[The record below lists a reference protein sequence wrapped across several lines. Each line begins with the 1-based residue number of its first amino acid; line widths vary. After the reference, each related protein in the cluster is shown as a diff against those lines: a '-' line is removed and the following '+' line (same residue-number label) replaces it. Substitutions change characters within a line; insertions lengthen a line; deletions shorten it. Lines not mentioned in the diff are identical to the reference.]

1 MKSTGLIFVGLCLLP
16 AGMLI
21 GNPWLFGV
29 GVATLLTGNYKL
41 LTVMRHEFDV
51 PESRT
56 RTL

>member
-16 AGMLI
+16 TGMLI

-41 LTVMRHEFDV
+41 LAFMRHEFDL
-51 PESRT
+51 PDSPT

>member
-1 MKSTGLIFVGLCLLP
+1 
-16 AGMLI
+16 LI

-51 PESRT
+51 PESPT